1 MNCVSACNQSQIV
14 PELKD
19 LCFYEAM
26 MRGLYIIKNGSS
38 PKDWSNYNKRI
49 LELAKGNPSPVTLND
64 INECVNRLCPKDGS
78 HTAQA
83 LSPSCSIDVYDKH
96 GLLVGR
102 WGTAVRLVSLYL
114 NDNHYDLITDINK
127 FKAYTS
133 RQMVIKHC
141 R

>member
-1 MNCVSACNQSQIV
+1 LNCVSACNQSQIV

-49 LELAKGNPSPVTLND
+49 FELAKGNPSPVTLND
-64 INECVNRLCPKDGS
+64 INECGNKL
-78 HTAQA
+78 
-83 LSPSCSIDVYDKH
+83 SCSIDVYDKH